1 MARLE
6 ALSPAVDL
14 AAVRAEWLGVGLRTT
29 TEPLT
34 REQVAP
40 LVADVY
46 AVAGLP
52 APMVV
57 LLEGPLAGIYGAALL
72 AQAQAQVCAQVQ
84 AQVWEQVREQV
95 WEQVR
100 EQVWAQVCA
109 QVQAQVQAQ
118 LWEQVW
124 EQVGAQVWAQVQTQ
138 VQAQVQVQVWAQV
151 QTQVREQVWEQ
162 VCTQVRAQVCAQVWE
177 QVQAQVWRCGYG
189 TQDAAWLGFYS
200 AFASDLP
207 DVVAPL
213 RPLMAL
219 SRLVGWW
226 WPFRGLCIVTPPPL
240 HLHRDAATRLHREDG
255 PAVQYPD
262 GWGLYAWHGAR
273 VPAQVIEAPDT
284 LTAPQITAE
293 PNAEVRRVMLERFGA
308 TRYLREVGAKRVQGD
323 DYGDLYRV
331 ARPDDSDLVMVQ
343 VTNSTPDL
351 DGTPKTYWLRVPPQ
365 IQSARHAVAWT
376 FGLER
381 PEDYLPVVET

>member
-95 WEQVR
+95 W
-100 EQVWAQVCA
+100 A
-109 QVQAQVQAQ
+109 QVQA
-118 LWEQVW
+118 
-124 EQVGAQVWAQVQTQ
+124 
-138 VQAQVQVQVWAQV
+138 
-151 QTQVREQVWEQ
+151 
-162 VCTQVRAQVCAQVWE
+162 

-226 WPFRGLCIVTPPPL
+226 WPFRGLCIVTPPPS

-262 GWGLYAWHGAR
+262 GWGLYAWHGAS

-343 VTNSTPDL
+343 VTNSTPEL